1 MENALKFTEE
11 NEKKTINL
19 AIGYDGQQE
28 IVDAAKKIALEHK
41 QGKLDLDSLNPQTFH
56 HYLYT
61 ENVNPDLIVR
71 TSGAE
76 RLSGFLTYQSSYSE
90 LAFIDKFWP
99 ELTEADLDNAV
110 RDYYHRKRTFG
121 K

>member
-1 MENALKFTEE
+1 MVKALDFTQEND
-11 NEKKTINL
+11 KKVINL

-28 IVDAAKKIALEHK
+28 IVDAAKKIALEYER
-41 QGKLDLDSLNPQTFH
+41 GELDLETLTPQTFNN
-56 HYLYT
+56 YLYT

-90 LAFIDKFWP
+90 LAFVDKFWP
-99 ELTEADLDNAV
+99 ELTEADLDEVV
-110 RDYYHRKRTFG
+110 REYYNRKRTFG